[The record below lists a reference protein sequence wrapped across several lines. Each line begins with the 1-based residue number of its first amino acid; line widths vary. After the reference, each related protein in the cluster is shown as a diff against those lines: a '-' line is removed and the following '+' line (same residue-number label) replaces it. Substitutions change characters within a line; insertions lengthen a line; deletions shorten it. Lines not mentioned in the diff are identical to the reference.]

1 MHLFGKTTIPGQHI
15 SKQNTEE
22 REQNMRAEQTT
33 WPNAEIAFLVFT
45 RGRFTEELIKQIF
58 LTKIYVQL

>member
-1 MHLFGKTTIPGQHI
+1 
-15 SKQNTEE
+15 
-22 REQNMRAEQTT
+22 MRAEQTT

-58 LTKIYVQL
+58 LTKINGNVSNLCLI